1 MARRLQTV
9 PARKPP
15 LQPHRPRA
23 KARLAP
29 QGPTHCVR
37 VPTRTGQNR
46 PPASSQKGER
56 CGNARAH
63 RRAKHT
69 PTTGGGANPK
79 PAPLGAAKNDQSAQ
93 TPQRLADFASPPG
106 HSRRGRQ
113 DAEDLVPKHQRAR
126 TYAQLPQQRAT
137 RHGPVTLCAAPAQKQ
152 PLRHTRSAK
161 KRPPLPRATPWQEP
175 KPNEMARPD
184 TPCHHAQQAP
194 VGAVKH
200 NKPSDRH

>member
-161 KRPPLPRATPWQEP
+161 KKAAVAKSNAVARA
-175 KPNEMARPD
+175 
-184 TPCHHAQQAP
+184 
-194 VGAVKH
+194 
-200 NKPSDRH
+200 